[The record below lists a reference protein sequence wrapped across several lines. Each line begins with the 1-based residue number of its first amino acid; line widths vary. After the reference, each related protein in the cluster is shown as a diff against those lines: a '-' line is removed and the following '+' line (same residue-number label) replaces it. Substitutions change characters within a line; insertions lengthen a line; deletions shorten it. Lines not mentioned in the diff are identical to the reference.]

1 MYIKSASSW
10 SVKKNYIS
18 DLFLNLGS
26 SVTRYITYFDADVCA
41 SLLVPL
47 VLSLVILLLWFRC
60 DYFYLS
66 LFRSIYV
73 VILIRVVSIVKCDRC
88 QSKT

>member
-10 SVKKNYIS
+10 SVKKNHIS

-26 SVTRYITYFDADVCA
+26 SVTRYITYFDADVSA

-73 VILIRVVSIVKCDRC
+73 VILIRVVSIVKM
-88 QSKT
+88 